1 MSKQLLSSIEEM
13 IQPILDTRGLE
24 LYDLKLVNEGPN
36 RFLRI
41 YIDHEKGID
50 LDECSIVSELVSEKL
65 DKEDPIKGA
74 YFLEVSS
81 PGAEKP
87 LRNLDEL
94 KSNIGKNVFVSLYV
108 HIDGEKQ
115 YEGILKSVVE
125 DIITIEYKFKAQKK
139 LVELP
144 YDKIAKAR
152 LAVML

>member
-115 YEGILKSVVE
+115 YEGI
-125 DIITIEYKFKAQKK
+125 
-139 LVELP
+139 
-144 YDKIAKAR
+144 
-152 LAVML
+152 